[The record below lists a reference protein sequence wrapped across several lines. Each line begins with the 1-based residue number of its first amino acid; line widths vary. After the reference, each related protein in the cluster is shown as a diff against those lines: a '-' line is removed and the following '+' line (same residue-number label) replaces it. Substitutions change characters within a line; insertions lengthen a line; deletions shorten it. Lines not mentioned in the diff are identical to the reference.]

1 MPISI
6 KTCRVSFWGP
16 SPTSMGSWSKGP
28 RNNEFVENGLQ
39 NWALAKWTVAK
50 VGLRNNW
57 AQENPVNV
65 HIFSVRGDEIDIC
78 WFLL

>member
-1 MPISI
+1 MAYKQI
-6 KTCRVSFWGP
+6 KHLNFVHNNYRVSIWGP

-28 RNNEFVENGLQ
+28 RNNEFIESGLQ

-65 HIFSVRGDEIDIC
+65 HIFSV
-78 WFLL
+78 